1 MRAVARIR
9 KYEGWEKAT
18 RLRGLGFSVKKIQEQ
33 ILALFKKP
41 VDFFGPRSKIL
52 AGDGIY

>member
-1 MRAVARIR
+1 VARIR

-52 AGDGIY
+52 AKDGIY